1 MVIVAAAYIM
11 RRSVR
16 SKKMAVFASA
26 SPLPLNWT
34 I

>member
-26 SPLPLNWT
+26 SPLSLNWT